1 MDLNT
6 ILELKGAGVDI
17 EGALRRFSGNS
28 VLYEKFLKKFLT
40 DSTFSQITKAFEGE
54 NREDALM
61 ATHTLKGVTAN
72 LGMEGC
78 LTYPLLWWTISGR
91 TALMKLPERIR
102 SWKRLTRRYAEYL
115 QMTSGSLCLT
125 VAERK

>member
-61 ATHTLKGVTAN
+61 ATHTLKELRPIWVWI
-72 LGMEGC
+72 GC

-102 SWKRLTRRYAEYL
+102 SWKRLTGRYAEYL
-115 QMTSGSLCLT
+115 QMTSGNMCLT
-125 VAERK
+125 AAERK

>member
-28 VLYEKFLKKFLT
+28 VLYEKFLKKLLT
-40 DSTFSQITKAFEGE
+40 DSTFSLITKDFERE

-72 LGMEGC
+72 LGMDRLFNISSFMVDHIRADRFDEAAGA
-78 LTYPLLWWTISGR
+78 YPELEKAYRELCRLL
-91 TALMKLPERIR
+91 AND
-102 SWKRLTRRYAEYL
+102 
-115 QMTSGSLCLT
+115 
-125 VAERK
+125 

>member
-40 DSTFSQITKAFEGE
+40 DSTFFP
-54 NREDALM
+54 DY
-61 ATHTLKGVTAN
+61 KG
-72 LGMEGC
+72 L
-78 LTYPLLWWTISGR
+78 
-91 TALMKLPERIR
+91 
-102 SWKRLTRRYAEYL
+102 
-115 QMTSGSLCLT
+115 
-125 VAERK
+125 

>member
-17 EGALRRFSGNS
+17 DGALRRFSGNS
-28 VLYEKFLKKFLT
+28 ALYEKFLKKFLT

-61 ATHTLKGVTAN
+61 ATHTLRV
-72 LGMEGC
+72 LRPIWVWISC
-78 LTYPLLWWTISGR
+78 LTYPLLWWTISGQ
-91 TALMKLPERIR
+91 TVLMKLPKHIR

-125 VAERK
+125 AAERK

>member
-72 LGMEGC
+72 LGNISSFMVDHIRADRFDEAAGA
-78 LTYPLLWWTISGR
+78 YPELEKAYREIC
-91 TALMKLPERIR
+91 RI
-102 SWKRLTRRYAEYL
+102 LAND
-115 QMTSGSLCLT
+115 
-125 VAERK
+125 

>member
-17 EGALRRFSGNS
+17 DGALRRFSGNS
-28 VLYEKFLKKFLT
+28 ALYEKFLKKFLT

-61 ATHTLKGVTAN
+61 ATHTFKGVTAN
-72 LGMEGC
+72 LGMDKLFNISSFMVDHITADRFDEAAGA
-78 LTYPLLWWTISGR
+78 YPELEKAYKEIC
-91 TALMKLPERIR
+91 RI
-102 SWKRLTRRYAEYL
+102 LAND
-115 QMTSGSLCLT
+115 
-125 VAERK
+125 

>member
-6 ILELKGAGVDI
+6 ILELKGAGVDT

-28 VLYEKFLKKFLT
+28 ALYEKFLKRFLT
-40 DSTFSQITKAFEGE
+40 DSTFSEITKAFEDG

-72 LGMEGC
+72 LGMDKLFNISSAMVDHIRADRFGEAAGV
-78 LTYPLLWWTISGR
+78 YPELEKAYREICKIL
-91 TALMKLPERIR
+91 AND
-102 SWKRLTRRYAEYL
+102 
-115 QMTSGSLCLT
+115 
-125 VAERK
+125 

>member
-17 EGALRRFSGNS
+17 DGALRRFSGNS
-28 VLYEKFLKKFLT
+28 VLYEKFLRKFLT
-40 DSTFSQITKAFEGE
+40 DSTFSQITKASEGE
-54 NREDALM
+54 NRQDALM
-61 ATHTLKGVTAN
+61 ATHTFKGVTAN
-72 LGMEGC
+72 LGMDK
-78 LTYPLLWWTISGR
+78 LFNISSFMVDISGQ
-91 TALMKLPERIR
+91 TVLMKLPKHIR

-125 VAERK
+125 AAERK